1 MFRKKNVPALEDHIN
16 GMEHLSAGQKSDA
29 LDFVAWL
36 TDCGCTPRKDNEQT
50 CWKVPFNGC
59 NICKMWLNPERERV
73 YISFFLSYSFD
84 ADADG
89 YDDDFR
95 AAVHKNVQHCHR
107 CHEGCTG
114 PQDVLIFGKALKN
127 VCSQHTIN
135 FTLPDRNT
143 FKHIKTLVAYCK
155 TIQPSDISYHAH
167 H

>member
-1 MFRKKNVPALEDHIN
+1 MFRKKNKPTIEEHIN
-16 GMEHLSAGQKSDA
+16 SMSALTAEQKADT

-36 TDCGCTPRKDNEQT
+36 TDCDCTPRNDNEKY
-50 CWKVPFNGC
+50 CWKVPFNGR
-59 NICKMWLNPERERV
+59 NICKMWLNPERELV

-84 ADADG
+84 ADG

-95 AAVHKNVQHCHR
+95 AAIHKNVQHCHR

-114 PQDVLIFGKALKN
+114 PRNVSIFGKALKG

-135 FTLPDRNT
+135 FTLPDKEAY
-143 FKHIKTLVAYCK
+143 KHIKALVEYCK